1 MRLFLPKI
9 VAYFTESENLFMSIL
24 KKLAGQ
30 TAVYGLSSIVGRLLN
45 YLLVPLYTNIFVG
58 AIGRAEYGVSG
69 IFFAYASFG
78 GVIFTYGMETA
89 FFRFMQKNDGDK
101 RVFSTILWSVISSSL
116 LFGGLIMLL
125 ATPIC
130 KWTNNVGREAYFYC
144 LALIL
149 MADAVSALLFAK
161 LRFENKARQFVTIR
175 LINIGINIGLNLFFY
190 LVIPYLASRGIF
202 APLSKHEPSA
212 IWMFVAYVIANAVVL
227 ILMFKEFLALN
238 EGFDKE
244 LWKKMVA
251 YGLPILI
258 MGMAG
263 MINETLD
270 RILLKHLTDNQFLA
284 EQQVGIYNANY
295 KLSII
300 ITLFIQAFKMGAEPF
315 FFSHAN
321 QENAALTYAR
331 VMKYFMIVCATIF
344 VGVLLYLD
352 IFKYFIGKDYW
363 EGLEV
368 VPILLM
374 ANVFL
379 GAYYNLSVW
388 YKLTDKTA
396 LGARVSFA
404 GAAITLILNWLWIP
418 KFGYV
423 GSAWAT
429 LICYFSMAVISYV
442 LGQKY
447 YPVPYPMR
455 KMTAYLALAMT
466 VYLVSLMLKENL
478 SFTPSVFLFFNTILF
493 SFYLFLIYKME
504 EKDLR
509 VLFVKK

>member
-1 MRLFLPKI
+1 
-9 VAYFTESENLFMSIL
+9 MSVF

-30 TAVYGLSSIVGRLLN
+30 TAIYGLSSIIGRLLN

-58 AIGRAEYGVSG
+58 AEGRAEYGVSG
-69 IFFAYASFG
+69 EFFAYASIG
-78 GVIFTYGMETA
+78 AVIFTYGMETA
-89 FFRFMQKNDGDK
+89 FFRFMQKNEASQK
-101 RVFSTILWSVISSSL
+101 VFPTILWSIVMSSITL
-116 LFGGLIMLL
+116 GGLIILL
-125 ATPIC
+125 ATPLSI
-130 KWTNNVGREAYFYC
+130 WSNNVGREAYFYC

-149 MADAVSALLFAK
+149 MGDAISSLLFAK
-161 LRFENKARQFVTIR
+161 LRQGNEATRFVK
-175 LINIGINIGLNLFFY
+175 LQLLKIGISIVLNLLFY
-190 LVIPYLASRGIF
+190 LVFPFFTSRGLF
-202 APLSKHEPSA
+202 APLSTHEPSA
-212 IWMFVAYVIANAVVL
+212 IWMFVALVISSL
-227 ILMFKEFLALN
+227 SILFFMSKELMSLK
-238 EGFDKE
+238 EGFDKV
-244 LWKKMVA
+244 LWKQIIV
-251 YGLPILI
+251 YGLPILF

-263 MINETLD
+263 MINETFD
-270 RILLKHLTDNQFLA
+270 RIMIKHLSGDQFLA

-300 ITLFIQAFKMGAEPF
+300 ITLFIQAFRMGAEPF
-315 FFSHAN
+315 FFNHA
-321 QENAALTYAR
+321 QQDDAKLVYAR

-344 VGVLLYLD
+344 IGVLLYLD

-363 EGLEV
+363 EGLKI
-368 VPILLM
+368 VPVLLM

-418 KFGYV
+418 IFGYM

-429 LICYFSMAVISYV
+429 LVCYFSMAAMSYF

-455 KMTAYLALAMT
+455 KIVSYLALAMS
-466 VYLVSLMLKENL
+466 VYIVSDMLRENL
-478 SFTPSVFLFFNTILF
+478 SFPPSVFLLLNTVLF
-493 SFYLFLIYKME
+493 GIYLFVIFKME
-504 EKDLR
+504 EKELR
-509 VLFVKK
+509 AFISKAS